1 MSCSSP
7 EIPYIAS
14 SIHLP
19 PLLPYCPF
27 ARENSLI
34 FHWLVRCNCRNSIVT
49 LSVVCRRDDGWP
61 AAIWTRQQCTYIR
74 MHTYTRLL
82 RSLACNSSVQVAGLL
97 SFNLFGGYC
106 VPSLVT
112 ECRPGFMAVP
122 HSYVNTI
129 ITAAQLVPTSY
140 TACIVVRA
148 DSYTDRCHWP
158 TIRPMRPSTW
168 QAVTLIALVPRQ
180 SVQFSG

>member
-1 MSCSSP
+1 
-7 EIPYIAS
+7 
-14 SIHLP
+14 
-19 PLLPYCPF
+19 
-27 ARENSLI
+27 
-34 FHWLVRCNCRNSIVT
+34 
-49 LSVVCRRDDGWP
+49 
-61 AAIWTRQQCTYIR
+61 

-112 ECRPGFMAVP
+112 ERRPGFMAVP

-140 TACIVVRA
+140 TACIVVLIPTPIDATDLLLGLRGPPHGRPCYLLRSFRA
-148 DSYTDRCHWP
+148 SLSSSRASCTKMTGRIDGSSSNSLNRFP
-158 TIRPMRPSTW
+158 TAKVTCDVDVMLSAGTA
-168 QAVTLIALVPRQ
+168 AVA
-180 SVQFSG
+180 S